1 MPDCQIYLLTP
12 SALEPAAFASELAAA
27 LDAGEIACVLLLPES
42 LGDPT
47 DDALRAAIDR
57 LRPITQDRGVA
68 FLVDGR
74 PDLAA
79 ETGCDGAHTCPD
91 GPSYAEARRL
101 VGPNAI
107 VGYSARFS
115 RDAAMTVADQ
125 GADYIVFGRR
135 SPTPAEQAE
144 TLDLI
149 EWWASMMEVPCVAL
163 GDIGPETCA
172 PFVKA
177 GADFLA
183 VDQSIWAHPGGP
195 AAGVAAM
202 KEVIA
207 THRA

>member
-1 MPDCQIYLLTP
+1 MPDCQLYLLTP
-12 SALEPAAFASELAAA
+12 PALEPAAFASEQAAA
-27 LDAGEIACVLLLPES
+27 LDTGQVPCVLLLPES
-42 LGDPT
+42 LGDP
-47 DDALRAAIDR
+47 DDGALRAAIDI
-57 LRPITQDRGVA
+57 LRPVAQDRGAA

-91 GPSYAEARRL
+91 GPSYREARAM

-115 RDAAMTVADQ
+115 RHAAMTAAEQ

-135 SPTPAEQAE
+135 NPTPDEFNQ

-149 EWWASMMEVPCVAL
+149 GWWAGVIEVPCVAL
-163 GDIGPETCA
+163 GEITPATCREL
-172 PFVKA
+172 VTA

-183 VDQSIWAHPGGP
+183 VDAAIWGHPDGP
-195 AAGVAAM
+195 AAGIEAMRSAIDAAG
-202 KEVIA
+202 
-207 THRA
+207 

>member
-1 MPDCQIYLLTP
+1 MADCQLYLLTP
-12 SALEPAAFASELAAA
+12 PVLEPAAFASDLAAA
-27 LDAGEIACVLLLPES
+27 LDTGQVPCVLLLPES
-42 LGDPT
+42 LGEP
-47 DDALRAAIDR
+47 DDGALRAAIDI
-57 LRPITQDRGVA
+57 LRPVAQDRGAA

-91 GPSYAEARRL
+91 GPSYREARAA

-115 RDAAMTVADQ
+115 RHAAMTAAEQ

-135 SPTPAEQAE
+135 NPSPDELLQTI
-144 TLDLI
+144 DLI
-149 EWWASMMEVPCVAL
+149 EWWAALMEVPCVAL
-163 GDIGPETCA
+163 GDITPETCA
-172 PFVKA
+172 PLVQA

-183 VDQSIWAHPGGP
+183 VDAAIWGHDNGP

-202 KEVIA
+202 RSAAA
-207 THRA
+207 TAG